1 MAEFS
6 WLGEPIDAGSAF
18 GPERE
23 ALLTDLRGLTPQ
35 QWELAALPGW
45 TVKDLAAHVL
55 GGDYGRLAR
64 TRDGYDAGMGPRDG
78 EPFATFIHR
87 LNQEWVD
94 ACARLSPR
102 SLLESLE
109 FTGERIERL
118 WSAVDPD
125 EYGTPVSWAGADP
138 APMWLDRARDFTE
151 YWVHRQQIREA
162 VGESVAAEQ
171 DSLRL
176 VLDTFARALPFTLRG
191 VRRAE
196 GTQLR
201 LTVDGTAAGSWT
213 ATSTGEGWS
222 LDASLPGS
230 ATAEIQLDSGTAWRL
245 CTRTIE
251 PAVAISRGRLD
262 GDRELA
268 EAACEIVSI
277 IR

>member
-1 MAEFS
+1 MGEFS
-6 WLGEPIDAGSAF
+6 WLGDPIDARTAF
-18 GPERE
+18 APERQ
-23 ALLTDLRGLTPQ
+23 ALLTDLRGLAPE
-35 QWELAALPGW
+35 QWELPALPGW
-45 TVKDLAAHVL
+45 TVKDLAAHLL
-55 GGDYGRLAR
+55 GDDYGRLGR
-64 TRDGYDAGMGPRDG
+64 TRDGYDAGAGPRQD

-94 ACARLSPR
+94 ACVRFSPR
-102 SLLESLE
+102 CLLDSLE
-109 FTGERIERL
+109 FTGEQVARL
-118 WSAVDPD
+118 WSVVEPG

-162 VGESVAAEQ
+162 VGQPVSNEVEALS
-171 DSLRL
+171 L

-191 VRRAE
+191 VSRPE
-196 GTQLR
+196 GTRFR
-201 LTVDGTAAGSWT
+201 LTIDGAAGSTWVVT
-213 ATSTGEGWS
+213 ETGEGWS
-222 LDASLPGS
+222 LDASLPGPV
-230 ATAEIQLDSGTAWRL
+230 AAEVELAADTAWRL

-251 PAVAISRGRLD
+251 PSTAISRGRLD